1 MESSRERIL
10 TTNSGS
16 LPRSEP
22 LLEMLLRANKGM
34 ELDPI
39 ALGRRLAD
47 DTDEIVRKQL
57 ERGIDIGGDGELPRI
72 AFHLYVKDRMTGFGG
87 RTTRASISDIARFPQ
102 WAELAL
108 GKSALD
114 EAEADD
120 MSNTAEAPAA
130 VDRVVYDPERAEA
143 RAELDAFAAAIER
156 ARDIG
161 SFTETFVTAA
171 SPGIV
176 TMAMSRAEDN
186 PAYATQ
192 EEYVFGLA
200 EELRNEYELVVSR
213 GHVLQ
218 LDAPD
223 LAMERMMTFHD
234 RPLGDFLDH
243 VELNIEAI
251 NRAIAGIPRDRVR
264 LHVCWGNYEGP
275 HVDDVELADV
285 LPRLYEA
292 NVGAISLPTANPRH
306 EHDWR
311 AFQQHPLPDEMLLI
325 IGTIDVT
332 TNFVEHPQVV
342 ADRICRFADVVGKHR
357 LIASTDC
364 GFGTSAGQANVA
376 EDVVWAKLASLT
388 AGAELATRQL
398 F

>member
-1 MESSRERIL
+1 
-10 TTNSGS
+10 
-16 LPRSEP
+16 
-22 LLEMLLRANKGM
+22 
-34 ELDPI
+34 
-39 ALGRRLAD
+39 
-47 DTDEIVRKQL
+47 
-57 ERGIDIGGDGELPRI
+57 
-72 AFHLYVKDRMTGFGG
+72 
-87 RTTRASISDIARFPQ
+87 
-102 WAELAL
+102 
-108 GKSALD
+108 
-114 EAEADD
+114 
-120 MSNTAEAPAA
+120 
-130 VDRVVYDPERAEA
+130 
-143 RAELDAFAAAIER
+143 
-156 ARDIG
+156 
-161 SFTETFVTAA
+161 
-171 SPGIV
+171 
-176 TMAMSRAEDN
+176 MSRAEDN
-186 PAYATQ
+186 PAYANQ
-192 EEYVFGLA
+192 EEYVLGLA

-223 LAMERMMTFHD
+223 LAMERMMTFHG

-243 VELNIEAI
+243 VELHIEAI
-251 NRAIAGIPRDRVR
+251 NRAVAAIPRDRVR

-364 GFGTSAGQANVA
+364 GFGTSAGQVNVA